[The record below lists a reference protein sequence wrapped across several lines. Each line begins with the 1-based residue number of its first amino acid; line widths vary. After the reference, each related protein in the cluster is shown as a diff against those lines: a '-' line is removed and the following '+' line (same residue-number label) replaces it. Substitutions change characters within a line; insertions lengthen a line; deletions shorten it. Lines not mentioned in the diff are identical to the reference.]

1 MPTLTKKQIAAA
13 QGRSLKA
20 MSNKLLKM
28 AEAWADVDEYNA
40 NILGE
45 TSEQLLKVHADLLE
59 TVDEGV

>member
-1 MPTLTKKQIAAA
+1 
-13 QGRSLKA
+13 

-28 AEAWADVDEYNA
+28 AEAWADVDEYSA

-59 TVDEGV
+59 IVDEGV